1 MTDPR
6 KPSGGAALDERTMSR
21 LLDVARVLVSDLD
34 LESLLQRVVDEARDL
49 TGARYAALG
58 IIGGQRE
65 LERFITSGMDPETHR
80 AIGDLPRGHGVLGL
94 LIEEPKP
101 VRLPDVSKHPRSFGF
116 PPSHPPMRTFL
127 GVPISTRGRVYG
139 NLYLTEKEG
148 GVEFDE
154 RDEEAVVRLAELAG
168 VAIENARLYSHALER
183 RETLERIV
191 ARLEATS
198 EIGRAV
204 GGETRLPHVLESV
217 AKRGRAL
224 VNARSLLVLL
234 ERRGS
239 LEVAIAAGEAA
250 PRLGDMRLAV
260 DGSAWRR
267 VMTEHEP
274 ERVPAGDN
282 RLGISL
288 RQLGMDARFALL
300 VPLVFRGRALGV
312 LAAFDR
318 IGESPEFDEED
329 EALLSGFAS
338 SAAMA
343 VATAQSLAESKLR
356 ESIEA
361 AERERARWARELHD
375 ETLQGLG
382 AVRVMLASS
391 LRATDP
397 EVAREAVRR
406 AMEQVEGE
414 IASLRSLITELRPAA
429 LDELGL
435 APAIES
441 LAANH
446 QRMTGAEVRVSV
458 ALGSPTDGGGRR
470 LDPELES
477 AIYRVVQEALTNVA
491 KHAAAR
497 HVWID
502 VREDA
507 EAISILVRDDGVG
520 FDMDQRTD
528 GFGLV
533 SMRERVALGG
543 GTLAI
548 VSTPGEGT
556 ELRGR
561 IPRERPD
568 AAVQP

>member
-1 MTDPR
+1 MTDRR
-6 KPSGGAALDERTMSR
+6 KASRGDVLDERTMSR

-34 LESLLQRVVDEARDL
+34 LESLLRRLVEEAREL

-58 IIGGQRE
+58 IVSEQRD
-65 LERFITSGMDPETHR
+65 LERFITSGIDDETHK
-80 AIGDLPRGHGVLGL
+80 AIGDLPRGRGILGL
-94 LIEEPKP
+94 LIDEPRP
-101 VRLPDVSKHPRSFGF
+101 IRLPDVGSHPRSYGF
-116 PPSHPPMRTFL
+116 PPNHPPMSTFL
-127 GVPISTRGRVYG
+127 GVPISIRGHVYG

-148 GVEFDE
+148 GEFDE
-154 RDEEAVVRLAELAG
+154 RDQEAVVVLAEIAG
-168 VAIENARLYSHALER
+168 VAIENARLYSRALER
-183 RETLERIV
+183 RETLERVV

-204 GGETRLPHVLESV
+204 GGETRLPHVLETV

-239 LEVAIAAGEAA
+239 LEVAVAAGEAA

-260 DGSAWRR
+260 DGSAWRH
-267 VMTEHEP
+267 VMNDREP
-274 ERVPAGDN
+274 ERVAALDN

-288 RQLGMDARFALL
+288 RQLGMDARYALL
-300 VPLVFRGRALGV
+300 VPLIFRGRALGV

-318 IGESPEFDEED
+318 NGETPEFDAED

-391 LRATDP
+391 LRSEDP

-406 AMEQVEGE
+406 AMQQVEGE
-414 IASLRSLITELRPAA
+414 IASLRALITELRPAA

-441 LAANH
+441 LADNH
-446 QRMTGAEVRVSV
+446 QRLTGARVHVAV
-458 ALGSPTDGGGRR
+458 ALGTAEDGGGR

-477 AIYRVVQEALTNVA
+477 AIYRVVQEALTNIA
-491 KHAAAR
+491 KHAGAT

-507 EAISILVRDDGVG
+507 DAISILVRDDGEG

-533 SMRERVALGG
+533 SMRERVALVG

-548 VSTPGEGT
+548 VSTPGTGT

-561 IPRERPD
+561 IPKERPE
-568 AAVQP
+568 AAVQL